1 MSQSVL
7 LRVQRVRHRSA
18 RVTVFSGVSIN
29 GGGWLVAGAPRY
41 GVTLA
46 SRLAVAEVEKGQWW
60 RVSGREV
67 PTEYEVDGFRVV
79 ENRIVAIDAELLRP
93 SGEHIVQLLSTSP
106 AFPGVGE
113 VKARR
118 LWEQLGESLYD
129 SLDHADADA
138 LASVVGA
145 ELAQVL
151 LAGWRQYGDAS
162 TLRWCQRVG
171 LSLKLSRKLLNVYEG
186 EALNTV
192 EADPYR
198 LLAFGMKWAAADAL
212 ARQHF
217 GLALDDERR
226 LAAAVEA
233 VMYEKFDEGNTYHE
247 RHEVEAALTRL
258 IGKPEVSSALALA
271 QAHHYVQVIGNRFH
285 ALGPYL
291 IEKTVADALQLRLG
305 QEDALV
311 SQVEVEAFLR
321 QFEQEEAASLGIL
334 TFTLNA
340 AQQEAVRSVA
350 RHPLMLITGGA
361 GVGKTTAL
369 KAVES
374 LLENCGQHIY
384 AMALSGRAAKRLA
397 EATHRPAMTI
407 AGFLRN
413 VAPKGLPENSVLIVD
428 EASMLDIVLAY
439 RLVNAIP
446 ASCRLV
452 LIGDPF
458 QLPPIGPGLTL
469 HVLASI
475 PTVPQVELTE
485 VRRFGGSIAIGAAAV
500 REGRWP
506 SLPHTSD
513 EEFAFLR
520 CAPDALPNT
529 VLRLYLA
536 DSANTQI
543 LTFTRERG
551 VASAKAL
558 NTLCQHALAKNAKRL
573 LVWNDE
579 PDRNEDTALRL
590 GEPVLCTR
598 NLREWGLQNGSL
610 GRIETIED
618 TPQPIEAEE
627 AEEPKGMAL
636 AWVRWDDGELR
647 PVTTEV
653 LDALDLGYAVTV
665 HKAQGSQFSRVI
677 VPVYG
682 ARNLD
687 RTMLYTAITRA
698 KHQVIMVGDID
709 VARRA
714 VKALPHASHRQ
725 VALAEMMESGGK
737 QKTIEE
743 LGQDPGATS
752 TLEEG

>member
-7 LRVQRVRHRSA
+7 LRVQRVRHRAA
-18 RVTVFSGVSIN
+18 RATVFSGVSIN

-151 LAGWRQYGDAS
+151 LAGWHQYGDAAA
-162 TLRWCQRVG
+162 LRWCQRVG

-217 GLALDDERR
+217 RLAADDERR

-233 VMYEKFDEGNTYHE
+233 VMYEKFDEGHTYTE
-247 RHEVEAALTRL
+247 RQEVEAALARL
-258 IGKPEVSSALALA
+258 IGKAQVSSALDSALA
-271 QAHHYVQVIGNRFH
+271 NHYVQVIGSRLH

-291 IEKTVADALQLRLG
+291 IEKTVADALQVRLG
-305 QEDALV
+305 REDILA
-311 SQVEVEAFLR
+311 SQVEVEAFLN
-321 QFEQEEAASLGIL
+321 QFEQEEAVSVGIP
-334 TFTLNA
+334 TITLNA
-340 AQQEAVRSVA
+340 AQREAVCLVA
-350 RHPLMLITGGA
+350 RCPLMLITGGA
-361 GVGKTTAL
+361 GVGKTTVL
-369 KAVES
+369 KAVET
-374 LLENCGQHIY
+374 LLERCGQLIY
-384 AMALSGRAAKRLA
+384 AMALSGRAAKRMA
-397 EATHRPAMTI
+397 EATHSRAMTI

-439 RLVNAIP
+439 RLVSAIP
-446 ASCRLV
+446 ESCRLI
-452 LIGDPF
+452 LIGDPY

-469 HVLASI
+469 QALVSI

-485 VRRFGGSIAIGAAAV
+485 VRRFGGDIAIGAAAV
-500 REGRWP
+500 REGQWP
-506 SLPHTSD
+506 SLPDTPD
-513 EEFAFLR
+513 EELAFLR
-520 CAPDALPNT
+520 SAPSALTNT
-529 VLRLYLA
+529 VLQLYLT
-536 DSANTQI
+536 DPANTQI

-551 VASAKAL
+551 AASVKAL
-558 NTLCQHALAKNAKRL
+558 NALCQHTLAQHAKRL

-579 PDRNEDTALRL
+579 RDRSEDTGLRL

-618 TPQPIEAEE
+618 TPRQIEAEE
-627 AEEPKGMAL
+627 DEEPNGLAL

-647 PVTTEV
+647 PVTAEV
-653 LDALDLGYAVTV
+653 LDALELGYAVTV
-665 HKAQGSQFSRVI
+665 HKAQGSQFPRVI
-677 VPVYG
+677 VPVYW

-698 KHQVIMVGDID
+698 KRQVIMVGDID

-714 VKALPHASHRQ
+714 VQAPPHASLRQ
-725 VALAEMMESGGK
+725 VALAQML
-737 QKTIEE
+737 EE
-743 LGQDPGATS
+743 ATS
-752 TLEEG
+752 CL